1 MLVPYSMDESEPDL
15 YGGMGG
21 QSYDY
26 PPDDRDLC
34 SPWEPSEPTP
44 RPQPKYVFYSEEE
57 LAQSEVFHRLLN
69 KTLKCKE
76 RQIDELRQE
85 ILKMME

>member
-1 MLVPYSMDESEPDL
+1 MHVPYSMDDSEPDL
-15 YGGMGG
+15 HCGMGG
-21 QSYDY
+21 QRS
-26 PPDDRDLC
+26 DDRDMC
-34 SPWEPSEPTP
+34 SSWEPAP
-44 RPQPKYVFYSEEE
+44 RPQPKYVFYSDEE